1 MTDPRTLAIYEEKA
15 ADYAVI
21 AEEASD
27 DPLLAAFI
35 AAVPTGARVLDL
47 GCGPGVAA
55 KRMMDAGLEVDA
67 TDASAEMVGM
77 AKTLGVAAQQAAFAD
92 LDSLDF
98 YDGVWANFSLLH
110 APKSEFPGH
119 LAQVHAAL
127 REGGLFH
134 IAVKTGTGEHRDRL
148 GRFYAYYQPDELA
161 ALLGDAGFSIDAT
174 ATGTARG
181 LSGED
186 APWIAVRAYA

>member
-21 AEEASD
+21 AEEALD

-92 LDSLDF
+92 LDALD
-98 YDGVWANFSLLH
+98 L
-110 APKSEFPGH
+110 
-119 LAQVHAAL
+119 
-127 REGGLFH
+127 
-134 IAVKTGTGEHRDRL
+134 
-148 GRFYAYYQPDELA
+148 
-161 ALLGDAGFSIDAT
+161 
-174 ATGTARG
+174 
-181 LSGED
+181 
-186 APWIAVRAYA
+186 